1 MTIRL
6 LFFGAKSFKF
16 WSGAY
21 YSAITCQEAISK
33 NLAIAYKRKWWR
45 EESKNSQLWKKN
57 WVPDMG
63 GNAVN
68 VPTFH
73 WLCFFQLWKKTES
86 KKSGGSNFFHSISP
100 PCLGLTEL
108 KFSDSSV
115 TSSCMLEPGFW
126 IWLHGML
133 WHYNLH
139 QTKHFTDFAPKK
151 CNQVTIHLISTE
163 LNVHHIVRLTANY
176 RVSG

>member
-1 MTIRL
+1 M
-6 LFFGAKSFKF
+6 FGLVHIIMPLHARKPYPKP
-16 WSGAY
+16 WLQHARGSGG
-21 YSAITCQEAISK
+21 
-33 NLAIAYKRKWWR
+33 
-45 EESKNSQLWKKN
+45 ES
-57 WVPDMG
+57 
-63 GNAVN
+63 
-68 VPTFH
+68 T
-73 WLCFFQLWKKTES
+73 
-86 KKSGGSNFFHSISP
+86 KSGDSNFFHSISP

-151 CNQVTIHLISTE
+151 CNLVTIHLFSTE
-163 LNVHHIVRLTANY
+163 LNVQHIVRLTSNY
-176 RVSG
+176 RVSGLSRPPLKFFKFKIPFIIVFT